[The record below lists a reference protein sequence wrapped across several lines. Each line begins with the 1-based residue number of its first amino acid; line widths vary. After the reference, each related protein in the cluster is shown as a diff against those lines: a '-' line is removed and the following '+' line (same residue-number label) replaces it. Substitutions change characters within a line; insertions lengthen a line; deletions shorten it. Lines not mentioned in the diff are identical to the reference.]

1 MSSGERASPMIQ
13 VRASRGSGM
22 IPVAPVGQ
30 VGPQWPR
37 GSGRPQWPQWVQGP
51 QWRRPVGFRGAP
63 ASGGSGSRAVCEPW
77 VRSAEGRSLAATP
90 PDHTPASKVTAPI
103 RVARGSCGRGCL
115 LARWV
120 QPWATTSPRLPSSSL
135 KRGGH
140 SDRNGASAAGPSPTP
155 ASRRFAATGAWL
167 SRIPTE
173 AIWSL
178 FASAQKKV
186 QVRGQG
192 GTSNV
197 KLFEN
202 THGRYI
208 YILTFEVKT
217 KSKKV

>member
-1 MSSGERASPMIQ
+1 MQAPCLLSERQ
-13 VRASRGSGM
+13 
-22 IPVAPVGQ
+22 
-30 VGPQWPR
+30 PR
-37 GSGRPQWPQWVQGP
+37 
-51 QWRRPVGFRGAP
+51 
-63 ASGGSGSRAVCEPW
+63 EI
-77 VRSAEGRSLAATP
+77 SLAATP
-90 PDHTPASKVTAPI
+90 PDHTAAPKVTAPI
-103 RVARGSCGRGCL
+103 QVARGSCGRGCL

-155 ASRRFAATGAWL
+155 ASRRFAAAGASVGFRLL
-167 SRIPTE
+167 SPSRL
-173 AIWSL
+173 WF

-202 THGRYI
+202 THGTRYI